1 MTINRTTVLVLVVVF
16 TVGWMMAAD
25 RQPAPA
31 PQPLVNRP
39 GVRWVVRTAR
49 SLLWVMAFAEDNPAT
64 VSEAKKPEQDDS
76 VKLVRAPGVEDTRR
90 VDWSEGY

>member
-16 TVGWMMAAD
+16 TVGWMMAAN

-49 SLLWVMAFAEDNPAT
+49 SLLWVMAFAEDKPAAANESKT
-64 VSEAKKPEQDDS
+64 PEHDDS
-76 VKLVRAPGVEDTRR
+76 VKLVRAPVAEDARR

>member
-1 MTINRTTVLVLVVVF
+1 MKINRTTVLVLVVVF
-16 TVGWMMAAD
+16 TVGWMMAAN
-25 RQPAPA
+25 RQPSPA

-49 SLLWVMAFAEDNPAT
+49 SLLWAMAFAEDKPAAAN
-64 VSEAKKPEQDDS
+64 EEKAPKRDDS
-76 VKLVRAPGVEDTRR
+76 VKLVRAPGGEDARR